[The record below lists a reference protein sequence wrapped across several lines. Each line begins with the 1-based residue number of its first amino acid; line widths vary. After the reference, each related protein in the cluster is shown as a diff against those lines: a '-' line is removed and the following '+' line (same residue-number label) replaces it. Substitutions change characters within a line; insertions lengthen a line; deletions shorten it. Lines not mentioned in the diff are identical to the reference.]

1 MNMDPRAM
9 NVSAPRKALRCV
21 VLTLLSVAVLAPSCG
36 VFDTRDPEPPSD
48 GGSETPWE
56 QPVNPNA
63 VLFNFVNAILY
74 LDQGNYEQIQA
85 EDFWFV
91 PDPVDV
97 EYFLSTVGVNVFE
110 DWGRD
115 EELTAVRLIFTD
127 SESLEV
133 AIVEDS
139 REEDTQQA
147 LIRLYYTFRRRLA
160 PEVAADPVATF
171 KGFAE
176 IHMRADNQGF
186 WSIDSWED
194 TEVETEFNTWG
205 RLKGST
211 AS

>member
-1 MNMDPRAM
+1 MCMVEGLRNG
-9 NVSAPRKALRCV
+9 SAPRNASRWA
-21 VLTLLSVAVLAPSCG
+21 VLTLLSAAVLAPSCG
-36 VFDTRDPEPPSD
+36 VFDTRDPEPPS
-48 GGSETPWE
+48 GGGDETPWE
-56 QPVNPNA
+56 QPVNVDA
-63 VLFNFVNAILY
+63 VLFNFTNAILY
-74 LDQGNYEQIQA
+74 LDQGNYEQIHA
-85 EDFWFV
+85 EDFEFL

-97 EYFLSTVGVNVFE
+97 QYFLSTVGVNVFE
-110 DWGRD
+110 GWGRD
-115 EELTAVRLIFTD
+115 EELSAVRLIFTD

-139 REEDTQQA
+139 REEDNEQA

-160 PEVAADPVATF
+160 PEVAEDSVATF

-205 RLKGST
+205 RLKGNT

>member
-1 MNMDPRAM
+1 MKMDPRAM
-9 NVSAPRKALRCV
+9 NVSAPRNALRCV
-21 VLTLLSVAVLAPSCG
+21 VLGLLSVAVLAPSCG
-36 VFDTRDPEPPSD
+36 VFDTRDPEPPTD
-48 GGSETPWE
+48 GGNGTPWE

-74 LDQGNYEQIQA
+74 QDDGNYEQIHA

-91 PDPVDV
+91 PDPVDTL
-97 EYFLSTVGVNVFE
+97 YFLSTVGVNVFR

-115 EELTAVRLIFTD
+115 KELTAIRLIFTD

-160 PEVAADPVATF
+160 PEVAEDSVATF

-211 AS
+211 AG